1 MNPLPIAVLLL
12 ISQGQ
17 GGINGRGRRGRGAGG
32 LLSAGADFDV
42 APVLDGLYRTANA
55 LERID
60 KMNKLA
66 RLPMTRERAPELLEA
81 IGAPPEV
88 KNLIQ
93 AGSPL
98 MARGAQ
104 GANGLSGYGNAA
116 GLGET
121 AGYGNTDFQAPRA
134 LPQGGQYDM
143 YDDRDPYVTGAYD
156 NGARGSAPVYGAQNT
171 TQMPDFAQLM
181 QTFGPMLKTFMQQ
194 NNG

>member
-93 AGSPL
+93 AGQR
-98 MARGAQ
+98 AYGAWSAGRKRALRLWQ
-104 GANGLSGYGNAA
+104 CSRIGGNSRIWKYGLSGAA
-116 GLGET
+116 CT
-121 AGYGNTDFQAPRA
+121 S
-134 LPQGGQYDM
+134 
-143 YDDRDPYVTGAYD
+143 TG
-156 NGARGSAPVYGAQNT
+156 RT
-171 TQMPDFAQLM
+171 I
-181 QTFGPMLKTFMQQ
+181 
-194 NNG
+194 